1 MKELKFRTLSANEIE
16 CRVGSVSKDGKGFS
30 LLLYK
35 DARVDQRLLDEVVG
49 AYNWQNR
56 YEEIK
61 GVLHC
66 IVEIWDEDK
75 QQWISK
81 QNCGIES
88 NTDAQKGEAS
98 DAFKRACFNLGIGRE
113 LYDSPF
119 IWINVD
125 ADNTKHVRYEVTK
138 LEYDN
143 NRKCTELEIIN
154 TRTRKVV
161 FSLGKKVST
170 PAQTPVQTQVS
181 AKILD
186 EIKQAQSLEALNT
199 IWIKYKDMQSN
210 VTFKEALTAQKK
222 RINTLPPTE

>member
-49 AYNWQNR
+49 AYNWQNS

-66 IVEIWDEDK
+66 IIEIWDEDK
-75 QQWISK
+75 KQWIRK

-88 NTDAQKGEAS
+88 NTEAQKGEAS

-119 IWINVD
+119 IWVNAD
-125 ADNTKHVRYEVTK
+125 ADNTKYVRYEVTK
-138 LEYDN
+138 LEYDD

-161 FSLGKKVST
+161 FSLGKKVAT
-170 PAQTPVQTQVS
+170 QAQAPVQAQVS
-181 AKILD
+181 EKILD
-186 EIKQAQSLEALNT
+186 EIKQAQSLEVLNT